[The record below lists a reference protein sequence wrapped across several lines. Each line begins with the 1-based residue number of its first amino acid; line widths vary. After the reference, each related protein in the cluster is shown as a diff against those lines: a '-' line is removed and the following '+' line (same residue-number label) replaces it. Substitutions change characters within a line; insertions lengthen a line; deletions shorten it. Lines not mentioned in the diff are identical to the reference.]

1 VDKVDILCRENTN
14 YYSLIVMDL
23 SMPVMDGA
31 AASKYIRDVLHLPVP
46 IILTTSLLE
55 DDNLDDLIEFALKNG
70 ANMALKKPTN
80 PQDFRDAC
88 VWLQLFGPD
97 QNSNI
102 PQRSMLL
109 AQPLE
114 PSVPQPSGMLRS
126 PRKTRYILSFP
137 PFPLSI
143 LIFPLF

>member
-1 VDKVDILCRENTN
+1 MDLLCRENTN

-31 AASKYIRDVLHLPVP
+31 SASKYIRDVLHLPVP

-55 DDNLDDLIEFALKNG
+55 DDNPDDLIEFALKNG
-70 ANMALKKPTN
+70 ANMAIKKPTN
-80 PQDFRDAC
+80 LQDFRDAC
-88 VWLQLFGPD
+88 VSFQLFGPD
-97 QNSNI
+97 QNSSS
-102 PQRSMLL
+102 PQQSSLL

-114 PSVPQPSGMLRS
+114 PSDPQPSGKLRS

-143 LIFPLF
+143 LIFSLF